1 MTLAGTGQPHA
12 GGALVVALDEG
23 VATVTLNRP
32 QVKNAVT
39 LAMWQA
45 MPALFARLGADDG
58 VRAVVVRGAGTEAFT
73 SGADIAE
80 FEQGES
86 RAYHEA
92 YEAAVE
98 AVAACP
104 KPVVAMVHGYCMGGG
119 VGLAL
124 ACDLRFVADTARF
137 AIPAA
142 RLSIAYPVASVRRL
156 VALVGPSRAK
166 DILFSARVLRADEAL
181 RIGFV
186 DRVVAAADLE
196 AATHAYLGDLAAL
209 APLSQRAS
217 KGLVDGLAAG
227 RLAADGPIPENLARL
242 LAACHDSADYAEGV
256 RAFLEKREP
265 RFRGR

>member
-1 MTLAGTGQPHA
+1 MT
-12 GGALVVALDEG
+12 VADG

-32 QVKNAVT
+32 EVRNAVT
-39 LAMWQA
+39 LAMWRA
-45 MPALFARLGADDG
+45 MPDLFARLGADES

-80 FEQGES
+80 FRDGES

-104 KPVVAMVHGYCMGGG
+104 KPVVAMIHGYCMGGG

-124 ACDLRFVADTARF
+124 ACDLRFAADDARF
-137 AIPAA
+137 AVPAA
-142 RLSIAYPVASVRRL
+142 RLSIAYPVASLRRL

-166 DILFSARVLRADEAL
+166 DILFSARVLGADEAL

-196 AATHAYLGDLAAL
+196 GATRAYLRDLAAL

-217 KGLVDGLAAG
+217 KGFVDGLVAG
-227 RLAADGPIPENLARL
+227 RLPAGKPIPEDLARL
-242 LAACHDSADYAEGV
+242 ASACHDSADYAEGV
-256 RAFLEKREP
+256 RAFLEKRPP
-265 RFRGR
+265 RFTGR

>member
-1 MTLAGTGQPHA
+1 M
-12 GGALVVALDEG
+12 
-23 VATVTLNRP
+23 ATVTLNRP
-32 QVKNAVT
+32 QVRNAVT
-39 LAMWQA
+39 LAMWRA
-45 MPALFARLGADDG
+45 MPDLFARLGADG
-58 VRAVVVRGAGTEAFT
+58 SVRAVVVRGAGTEAFT

-80 FEQGES
+80 FRDGES

-124 ACDLRFVADTARF
+124 ACDLRFAADDARF
-137 AIPAA
+137 AVPAA

-166 DILFSARVLRADEAL
+166 DILFSARVLGADEAL

-186 DRVVAAADLE
+186 DRVVATGELE
-196 AATHAYLGDLAAL
+196 AATRAYLRDLAAL

-217 KGLVDGLAAG
+217 KGFVDGLVAG
-227 RLAADGPIPENLARL
+227 RLAAGKPIPEDLARL
-242 LAACHDSADYAEGV
+242 ASDCHDSADYAEGV
-256 RAFLEKREP
+256 CAFLEKRPP
-265 RFRGR
+265 RFTGR